1 MMIIVLYRIYFITE
15 KYLMKQHIHMV
26 YIYLCIVVIN
36 ALVNIILL
44 GIVDIDT
51 ITSLI
56 SCTNNSCLEIDGP
69 KIILKISPDNSDLV
83 QGDIRDI
90 DTESN
95 KKIDSVDVN
104 LRDSGDECKGKNRK

>member
-1 MMIIVLYRIYFITE
+1 MLIVLYRIYFISE
-15 KYLMKQHIHMV
+15 KYLMKQPIYMV